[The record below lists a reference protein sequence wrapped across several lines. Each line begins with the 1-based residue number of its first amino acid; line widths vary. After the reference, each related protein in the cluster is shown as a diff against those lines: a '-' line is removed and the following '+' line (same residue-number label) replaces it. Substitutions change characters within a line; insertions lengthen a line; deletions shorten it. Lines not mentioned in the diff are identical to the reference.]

1 MTRRLS
7 DVVLDAAGGRAP
19 PPEIEQERNVAIFD
33 LLEDN
38 RFEPVGAPD
47 GPYRLR
53 LGFSEGRLAFDLTT
67 ESDGPAASFSLS
79 LGPLRQVIKDYGNI
93 CASYHEAVRSR
104 PPSEIETL
112 DEARRA
118 IHAEGARTL
127 AERLDGK
134 AILDEATSRR
144 LFTLV
149 CALGTE
155 G

>member
-1 MTRRLS
+1 MTGRLS

-19 PPEIEQERNVAIFD
+19 PPEIEQERKVAIFD

-47 GPYRLR
+47 GPYKLR
-53 LGFSEGRLAFDLTT
+53 LGLAEGRLAFALTT
-67 ESDGPAASFSLS
+67 EAGGPAASFSLS
-79 LGPLRQVIKDYGNI
+79 LGPLRQVIKDYGKI
-93 CASYHEAVRSR
+93 CTSYYEAVRSR
-104 PPSEIETL
+104 PPAEIETL

-118 IHAEGARTL
+118 IHGEGARTL
-127 AERLDGK
+127 AEGLDGK
-134 AILDEATSRR
+134 AILDEATAKR

-149 CALGTE
+149 CALGAE